1 MPLDLLQSYQSISM
15 SILSVSISNYLAS
28 ILYKYK
34 HKYLPK
40 NDATIKYKYGIPTN
54 GEPKF
59 TNQFGINGVNLK
71 NIMYQNKLFSFALII
86 ELNF

>member
-1 MPLDLLQSYQSISM
+1 LFGIKPTF
-15 SILSVSISNYLAS
+15 ILEI
-28 ILYKYK
+28 I
-34 HKYLPK
+34 PK

-86 ELNF
+86 ELNFSNNAGNFLNTSYFANV